1 MKKTALSLAIVSGL
15 VLGTTSAYAVKDP
28 AGWQREGQKMIE
40 MKHDKSH
47 DDLSNSITNEEYK
60 AYFDKRFEQLGKRN
74 DGRVSHE
81 QVLFIDFTLADSNR
95 NGELSQDEAKSVPV
109 LYEHFDAIDT
119 NRNDSI
125 TGDEV
130 IEFMA
135 NWRKTHEGKMLH

>member
-1 MKKTALSLAIVSGL
+1 MAES
-15 VLGTTSAYAVKDP
+15 
-28 AGWQREGQKMIE
+28 Q
-40 MKHDKSH
+40 
-47 DDLSNSITNEEYK
+47 
-60 AYFDKRFEQLGKRN
+60 
-74 DGRVSHE
+74 HE

-95 NGELSQDEAKSVPV
+95 NGELNRDETKSVPV